1 MFWHRSLVQISTII
15 GLALLTASVSISKGG
30 SLREIA
36 KIDSTE
42 SLYLTSKISRDL
54 TILAK
59 ENQRRIALVIGNSNY
74 REQGKLP
81 NPANDAN
88 DMDKAL
94 SELGFEVIKVVDA
107 DKKAMDTALEKFAV
121 QLNRGGVGLFYY
133 AGHGVQVNGENYLI
147 PVDAVLNSEKDVNY
161 EALPIGKIQNAMEE
175 AGTDVSI
182 IILDACRSNPFGR
195 RWNRSTQNQGLA
207 PIQALTGSFIA
218 FATAP
223 GNSAEDGTGKN
234 GTFTSYILKYI
245 QTPNLS
251 IEDLFKKVRQGVSN
265 ETEKRQIP
273 WDSSSLIGDFSFK
286 LQQTTV
292 VVNTSTPQPTNTP
305 TPLPSDLEARISPN
319 GIDNLSIDALAKLGK
334 QITVTI
340 ENFEDKIKSSGVII
354 DRQSN
359 IYTVLTTKFAV
370 AKGKKYRLTTIDG
383 TRYNVSNGDIKLTDN
398 TLDLAIIKFTSDRNY
413 TIAKLGDST
422 KIQEGAIVYKAGYTQ
437 LLDNLASDLAYTF
450 KSASLVSIVSSGDSQ
465 NGYQLIDNNPLTA
478 GSGGGAILNVKG
490 LLVGIQGR
498 AIYDGSTQ
506 KSLGVGIPI
515 EQYLNNK
522 NRFNTIPK

>member
-1 MFWHRSLVQISTII
+1 MFWHRSLVQITTII
-15 GLALLTASVSISKGG
+15 GLALLTASVSS
-30 SLREIA
+30 A

-42 SLYLTSKISRDL
+42 SFYLTPNISQSR

-74 REQGKLP
+74 REQGNLL
-81 NPANDAN
+81 NPVNDAN

-94 SELGFEVIKVVDA
+94 AELGFEVIKVVDG
-107 DKKAMDTALEKFAV
+107 DRKAMDTALEKFAV
-121 QLNRGGVGLFYY
+121 ELNQGGVGLFYY

-175 AGTDVSI
+175 AGTDVNI

-195 RWNRSTQNQGLA
+195 RWTRNTQNQGLA

-234 GTFTSYILKYI
+234 GTFTSHILKYI

-251 IEDLFKKVRQGVSN
+251 IEELFKKVRQGVSN

-273 WDSSSLIGDFSFK
+273 WDSSSLVGDFSFN
-286 LQQTTV
+286 LQSATV

-305 TPLPSDLEARISPN
+305 TSLPSDLEATINPN
-319 GIDNLSIDALAKLGK
+319 GVDKLSIENLAKLGK

-340 ENFEDKIKSSGVII
+340 DNFEDRIKSSGIII

-359 IYTVLTTKFAV
+359 VYTVLTTKIAV
-370 AKGKKYRLTTIDG
+370 AKGKKSRLTTIDG
-383 TRYNVSNGDIKLTDN
+383 VHYDLANKDIKLADN
-398 TLDLAIIKFTSDRNY
+398 NLDLAVIKFTSDRNY

-422 KIQEGAIVYKAGYTQ
+422 KIQEGAIIYKAGYTQ
-437 LLDNLASDLAYTF
+437 LLDNLASDLIYTF
-450 KSASLVSIVSSGDSQ
+450 KSASLISIVSSIDSQ
-465 NGYQLIDNNPLTA
+465 NGYQLIDNNPLTS
-478 GSGGGAILNVKG
+478 GSGGGAILNAKG
-490 LLVGIQGR
+490 LLIGIQGK
-498 AIYDGSTQ
+498 AIYEGNNQ
-506 KSLGVGIPI
+506 KSMGVGIPI
-515 EQYLNNK
+515 EQYLTNK
-522 NRFNTIPK
+522 NRFNTTPK